1 MDIVNYNT
9 KEETRFRKPDKRK
22 QPVKPGGRFRGF
34 IPVDFPAFRCYII
47 NMDGQPKKSGWKIWV
62 YLTPLYIL
70 AAIPLVKWTI
80 KVNSGDVALS
90 REEYGAFNSA
100 EGELKKNA
108 TGQYN
113 PDLNDSGY
121 SVRYRSGK
129 GGDEGITP
137 ADSGARASAGAT
149 GAADAARQA
158 AAAGKPEQ
166 RQQSKFA
173 SGNQA
178 ALESDQ
184 TRVKEQMG
192 FGQQKGYLSYAVGKV
207 MNNPKAVGALLNNSY
222 VVNGFMSRGTVK
234 NATGSAQGLANYLKS
249 SGPANFLNNPV
260 VQAAMNNPAIVS
272 AVASSGMVSAML
284 NTPAAQQLMNDPEAL
299 ANLVKDNPQLVQ
311 LAMQNPQ
318 TMTTLMGN
326 PAVSG
331 IVGKFDTSK
340 IKY

>member
-9 KEETRFRKPDKRK
+9 KYREAKS
-22 QPVKPGGRFRGF
+22 PGGLA
-34 IPVDFPAFRCYII
+34 VDLTAFRCYII
-47 NMDGQPKKSGWKIWV
+47 KMEGENKKSAWKIWI

-70 AAIPLVKWTI
+70 VGIPLVKWTQKI
-80 KVNSGDVALS
+80 NSSDVAMS
-90 REEYGAFNSA
+90 KEEYGAFNSA
-100 EGELKKNA
+100 EGEIKKSTA
-108 TGQYN
+108 GYN

-129 GGDEGITP
+129 GGNEPDSSPRSGTDE
-137 ADSGARASAGAT
+137 T
-149 GAADAARQA
+149 GAAGEEKNGARQGA
-158 AAAGKPEQ
+158 GAGKPEPKP
-166 RQQSKFA
+166 QQSRFA
-173 SGNQA
+173 SGNQG

-184 TRVKEQMG
+184 TKAKEQMG
-192 FGQQKGYLSYAVGKV
+192 FGMQKGYLSYAVGKA
-207 MNNPKAVGALLNNSY
+207 MNNTKAVGALLNNSY

-234 NATGSAQGLANYLKS
+234 NATGSAQGLANYLKG
-249 SGPANFLNNPV
+249 SGPSNFLNNPI

-284 NTPAAQQLMNDPEAL
+284 NTPAAQQLMKDPEAL

-311 LAMQNPQ
+311 MAMQNPQ

>member
-1 MDIVNYNT
+1 MEGEN
-9 KEETRFRKPDKRK
+9 
-22 QPVKPGGRFRGF
+22 
-34 IPVDFPAFRCYII
+34 
-47 NMDGQPKKSGWKIWV
+47 KKSVWKIWL

-70 AAIPLVKWTI
+70 VGIPLVKWTM
-80 KVNSGDVALS
+80 KVNSGDVPMS
-90 REEYGAFNSA
+90 KEEYGAFNSA
-100 EGELKKNA
+100 EGEIKKSA
-108 TGQYN
+108 GGYN

-129 GGDEGITP
+129 DGDGPLASTDAGGTRAAGGAGT
-137 ADSGARASAGAT
+137 GARQGAGA
-149 GAADAARQA
+149 ART
-158 AAAGKPEQ
+158 EQ
-166 RQQSKFA
+166 KQGQGRNVSA
-173 SGNQA
+173 NQA

-184 TRVKEQMG
+184 TRAKEQMG
-192 FGQQKGYLSYAVGKV
+192 FGMQKGYLSYAVGKAL
-207 MNNPKAVGALLNNSY
+207 NNPKAVGALLNNSF

-249 SGPANFLNNPV
+249 GGPSNFLNNPV
-260 VQAAMNNPAIVS
+260 VKAAMNNPAIVS

-284 NTPAAQQLMNDPEAL
+284 NTPAAQQLMKDPEAL

>member
-1 MDIVNYNT
+1 
-9 KEETRFRKPDKRK
+9 
-22 QPVKPGGRFRGF
+22 
-34 IPVDFPAFRCYII
+34 
-47 NMDGQPKKSGWKIWV
+47 MDGEPKKSSWKIWV

-80 KVNSGDVALS
+80 KVNSGELALS
-90 REEYGAFNSA
+90 KEEYGAFNSA
-100 EGELKKNA
+100 EGEIKKSTA
-108 TGQYN
+108 GYN

-129 GGDEGITP
+129 GGDEAITAAP
-137 ADSGARASAGAT
+137 DASRA
-149 GAADAARQA
+149 AAAEASRQA
-158 AAAGKPEQ
+158 AAAQKTGQ
-166 RQQSKFA
+166 QQSRFA

-192 FGQQKGYLSYAVGKV
+192 FGQQKGYLSYAVGKA
-207 MNNPKAVGALLNNSY
+207 MNNPKAVGALLNNKY

-234 NATGSAQGLANYLKS
+234 NATGSAQGLANYLKG
-249 SGPANFLNNPV
+249 SGPTNFLNNQMV
-260 VQAAMNNPAIVS
+260 KAAMNNPAIVS
-272 AVASSGMVSAML
+272 AVASSGIVSAML
-284 NTPAAQQLMNDPEAL
+284 NTPAAKQLMNDPDAL
-299 ANLVKDNPQLVQ
+299 ANLVNDNPQLVQ

-318 TMTTLMGN
+318 TMTMLMGN

-331 IVGKFDTSK
+331 IVEKFDTSK